1 MKETPLQPEPDFAQW
16 HSRLQDPSTRRAAFA
31 EAVEAFSQRL
41 YWLIRRMV
49 ISHEDANDL
58 LQNTFLKAW
67 ANLDTFRGE
76 ARISTWLYKID
87 TNECLT
93 HLEKQRLRRHLSL
106 DDADSYLVETLR
118 GDEFFDGD
126 AVQTRFQTAILQ
138 LPPKQRLVFNLRY
151 YNDMKY
157 EDMSEALG
165 TSEGALKASYHHA
178 VKKITAYMTSGN
190 D

>member
-1 MKETPLQPEPDFAQW
+1 MKETPLQPELDFAQW

-67 ANLDTFRGE
+67 ANLDYFRGE
-76 ARISTWLYKID
+76 ARVSTWLYKIA
-87 TNECLT
+87 TNECFT
-93 HLEKQRLRRHLSL
+93 FLEKQRNRRHLSL
-106 DDADSYLVETLR
+106 DDADSYLIETLR
-118 GDEFFDGD
+118 SDDFFDGD
-126 AVQTRFQTAILQ
+126 ALQTRFQMAILQ

-157 EDMSEALG
+157 DDMSEALG
-165 TSEGALKASYHHA
+165 TSTGALKASYHHA
-178 VKKITAYMTSGN
+178 VKKISAAMTDSE